1 VLLNDA
7 TAYLKQQFIHM
18 LMVSPYSLKSSHH

>member
-7 TAYLKQQFIHM
+7 TRI
-18 LMVSPYSLKSSHH
+18 